1 MIVASKR
8 LYKIFYVSSMETTKK
23 ISLKHKKKREK
34 GIIAYK
40 LKKKSTKDK
49 ERQEKDKRTTRQI
62 ETN

>member
-1 MIVASKR
+1 
-8 LYKIFYVSSMETTKK
+8 METTKK
-23 ISLKHKKKREK
+23 IPVNTKEREK

-40 LKKKSTKDK
+40 SKKKSTKDK